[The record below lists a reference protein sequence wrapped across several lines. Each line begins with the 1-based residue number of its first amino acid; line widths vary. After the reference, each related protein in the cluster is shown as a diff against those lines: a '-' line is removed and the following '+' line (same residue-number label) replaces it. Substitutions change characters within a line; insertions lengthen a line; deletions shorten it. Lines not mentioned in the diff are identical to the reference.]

1 VIVEI
6 EPRESGEGILIEDKT
21 VGGVIP
27 KEFIRPAENGIRDA
41 LNTGVVAGFPV
52 VDVYVAIVDGSYHEV
67 DSSEISFQI
76 AGSMAIR
83 DALEKASPVLLE
95 PIMKVDI
102 ITPSDYLGDVLADI
116 SARRG
121 QIQGMDAASNAQIIH
136 AFVSLSEMFG
146 YATSLRSKT
155 QGRGVFTM
163 QTSHFD
169 PVPESVRE
177 RIAGM

>member
-1 VIVEI
+1 
-6 EPRESGEGILIEDKT
+6 
-21 VGGVIP
+21 
-27 KEFIRPAENGIRDA
+27 
-41 LNTGVVAGFPV
+41 
-52 VDVYVAIVDGSYHEV
+52 
-67 DSSEISFQI
+67 
-76 AGSMAIR
+76 
-83 DALEKASPVLLE
+83 
-95 PIMKVDI
+95 MKVDI

-136 AFVSLSEMFG
+136 AYVSLSEMFG

-169 PVPESVRE
+169 PFLKALGIKSQECDL
-177 RIAGM
+177 